1 MHKKLQLFCCD
12 VLNECHPQ
20 ICAYNTVLM
29 KIDHDYIGYHNTCST
44 TWPVCP
50 AVVKRLPYL
59 GSLLLLLIPSATGA
73 TIPYNFVSC

>member
-1 MHKKLQLFCCD
+1 MNVIHKY
-12 VLNECHPQ
+12 VLTVH
-20 ICAYNTVLM
+20 TVLM